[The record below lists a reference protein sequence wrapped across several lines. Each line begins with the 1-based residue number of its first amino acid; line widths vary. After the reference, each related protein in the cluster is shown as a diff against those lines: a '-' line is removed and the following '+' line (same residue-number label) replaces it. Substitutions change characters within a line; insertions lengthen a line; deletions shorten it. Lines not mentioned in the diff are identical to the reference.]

1 MRDGDAA
8 LQILTEGKLDP
19 QARIVLLRLLGGVA
33 NHLDLPIQ
41 QAWYDRQLA
50 VLEAQHPPPPCA
62 NLLIQGQAPTIL
74 SG

>member
-1 MRDGDAA
+1 
-8 LQILTEGKLDP
+8 
-19 QARIVLLRLLGGVA
+19 VA